1 MIKFRSVSKNY
12 GDFIALNNLNL
23 EISEGELCVLLGP
36 SGCGKSTSLRLIN
49 RLIKMDS
56 GVIEVNGRDI
66 TDIDEET
73 LRRGIGYVIQNV
85 GLLPHYTV
93 KENISIV
100 PKLLK
105 WNNYRIDKRVEE
117 LLELVGLEPG
127 LYSHKY
133 PNQLSGGEA
142 QRIGVARALAADPP
156 ILLMDEPFGA
166 VDPLTRT
173 VLQKEFLKIQK
184 QLKKTVIFVTHDIEE
199 AVTLGNKIAILKNG
213 KLMQYD
219 RPDRILTLPKNEF
232 ITDFT
237 GKDGSLKLLLYY
249 YVEKILTKINDDKK
263 WLINGDRVIL
273 SEKEVS
279 TIYNINK
286 DSVAIDTS
294 LKDALAIMLKLGRR
308 VLPVLNRQTIIGE
321 IYLKDIEEIFGK
333 VNE

>member
-1 MIKFRSVSKNY
+1 MIKFKQVSKNY
-12 GDFIALNNLNL
+12 GDFNALNNLNL
-23 EISEGELCVLLGP
+23 EINEGELCVLLGP

-56 GVIEVNGRDI
+56 GVIEVNGKDI
-66 TDIDEET
+66 TTISEET

-105 WNNYRIDKRVEE
+105 WGNDKIDKRVDE
-117 LLELVGLEPG
+117 LLDLVGLKPS

-184 QLKKTVIFVTHDIEE
+184 KLKKTVIFVTHDIEE
-199 AVTLGNKIAILKNG
+199 AVTLGNKIAILKSG

-219 RPDRILTLPKNEF
+219 RPDRILTLPKNDF

-249 YVEKILTKINDDKK
+249 YVEKILTKIDDDKK
-263 WLINGDRVIL
+263 WILNDENIIL
-273 SEKEVS
+273 SENETS
-279 TIYNINK
+279 TTYNISQ

-308 VLPVLNRQTIIGE
+308 VLPVLNEGSIIGE